1 MRQTTEESNFERS
14 LGKLSETPASYSG
27 GKNGYPIS
35 YVAKGLFPDEASA
48 SAAIIQYEGQYH
60 PSGYGTTVTKRQV
73 NADSSVA
80 VELWRLASC
89 E

>member
-1 MRQTTEESNFERS
+1 MRQNREVSNVERS

-35 YVAKGLFPDEASA
+35 YLAKGLFPDEASA
-48 SAAIIQYEGQYH
+48 NAAIIQYEGQYH
-60 PSGYGTTVTKRQV
+60 PCGYGTTVKKWQV
-73 NADSSVA
+73 NADTTVA